1 MENHDTLSS
10 DRGRKRQARW
20 SRLGASAA
28 QNGPIWLIS
37 FVVLVSGAFTLFYA
51 LLGRYPVPAG
61 LANPLAPTS
70 VFHWHRAL
78 EIVQG
83 FGFVYLSFHLIRRR
97 RLAWG
102 LTLGALI
109 CSILVHLYVWRLA
122 LAPALLLVLL
132 LIFRGRFAV
141 RGEPRGIIRGLLL
154 SAGTLIVALLIG
166 AVGFEFLDR
175 SDFGTDFGLSQATW
189 RALKQLILIGNS
201 DLTTYTPHAAWF
213 LEGLSL
219 LGILAAVLAA
229 VSFFRP
235 VTHRLATLPHE
246 RQRAHELLSEF
257 GGSSYGHFTTAPDKS
272 FFFSAS
278 GRSFVA
284 YRVVYHVA
292 LALGD
297 PVGPA
302 EETGK
307 AAAAFVA
314 YARKNG
320 WTAAFLMPDRV
331 TLYRELGLSVLKIG
345 EEAVVDLERFS
356 AGTSKGRRFRYIKR
370 KLGGEGYSCERYP
383 PPHPPE
389 LLEEMEDVSREWLG
403 LPHHREYGF
412 HQGCFDREVL
422 AHTPIF
428 GLREPGAR
436 MIAFVSQV
444 PSHRAGEAKGD
455 LMRRRPGIHCRGMDL
470 VFTEMLL
477 CLRDEGYR
485 TFNLGLAPF
494 AGVGESADSPLLE
507 RIMHGVGG
515 RVGWFAGLGRLRQ
528 YKNKFEPAWEDRFL
542 VYDGGLF
549 ALPRISLAMTRS
561 L

>member
-1 MENHDTLSS
+1 MESS
-10 DRGRKRQARW
+10 G
-20 SRLGASAA
+20 G
-28 QNGPIWLIS
+28 
-37 FVVLVSGAFTLFYA
+37 
-51 LLGRYPVPAG
+51 LGRYPPPA
-61 LANPLAPTS
+61 AWINPLAVP
-70 VFHWHRAL
+70 
-78 EIVQG
+78 
-83 FGFVYLSFHLIRRR
+83 
-97 RLAWG
+97 
-102 LTLGALI
+102 
-109 CSILVHLYVWRLA
+109 
-122 LAPALLLVLL
+122 
-132 LIFRGRFAV
+132 
-141 RGEPRGIIRGLLL
+141 
-154 SAGTLIVALLIG
+154 
-166 AVGFEFLDR
+166 
-175 SDFGTDFGLSQATW
+175 
-189 RALKQLILIGNS
+189 
-201 DLTTYTPHAAWF
+201 
-213 LEGLSL
+213 
-219 LGILAAVLAA
+219 AVLGL
-229 VSFFRP
+229 FRP
-235 VTHRLATLPHE
+235 VGNPPVASPQE
-246 RQRAHELLSEF
+246 CARAQQLLSEF
-257 GGSSYGHFTTAPDKS
+257 GCSSYGHFQTAPDKS

-278 GRSFVA
+278 GESFVA

-302 EETGK
+302 EETGE

-314 YARKNG
+314 YARKNA

-370 KLGGEGYSCERYP
+370 KLGGDGYSYERFP

-389 LLEEMEDVSREWLG
+389 LIGEVEDVSREWLR

-422 AHTPIF
+422 AQTPIF
-428 GLREPGAR
+428 GLREPGGR
-436 MIAFVSQV
+436 LIAFVSQV
-444 PSHRAGEAKGD
+444 PSYRAGEAKGD

-477 CLRDEGYR
+477 SLRDEGYR

-515 RVGWFAGLGRLRQ
+515 RVGWFAGLGRLQQ

-549 ALPRISLAMTRS
+549 ALLRVSLAMTRS